1 MIKTSLKPEWQRN
14 IKSFLMANIKI
25 HSFKDINQ
33 KNILCRNLVFANM
46 HQTYIADRDDEG
58 CSI

>member
-1 MIKTSLKPEWQRN
+1 MIKAWLKYEWQRN
-14 IKSFLMANIKI
+14 IKSFLITNIKI
-25 HSFKDINQ
+25 HSFKDINRR
-33 KNILCRNLVFANM
+33 NILCRTLLFANI